1 MYYLTVT
8 GFTRSDA
15 ITACDSG
22 FHMFPKPGQTQPSQ
36 KWAYVKAVKV
46 DGVPSLVTSG
56 FYPE

>member
-15 ITACDSG
+15 ITACDFG
-22 FHMFPKPGQTQPSQ
+22 FHMFPKPGETEPSQ
-36 KWAYVKAVKV
+36 KWAYVRGFNLGV
-46 DGVPSLVTSG
+46 VPSLVASG